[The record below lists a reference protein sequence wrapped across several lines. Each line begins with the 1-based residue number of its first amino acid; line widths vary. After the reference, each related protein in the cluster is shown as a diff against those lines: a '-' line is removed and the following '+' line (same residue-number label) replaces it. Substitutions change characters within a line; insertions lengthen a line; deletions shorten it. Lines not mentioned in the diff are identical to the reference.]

1 METKAGKKRARA
13 QYRYQR
19 PNLST
24 SLLRPLRLLG
34 LGLSGRGGKL
44 TAIDLDRR
52 GPTRVV
58 VLERGTG

>member
-1 METKAGKKRARA
+1 METKAGNKRARA

-34 LGLSGRGGKL
+34 LGLSGRGKL